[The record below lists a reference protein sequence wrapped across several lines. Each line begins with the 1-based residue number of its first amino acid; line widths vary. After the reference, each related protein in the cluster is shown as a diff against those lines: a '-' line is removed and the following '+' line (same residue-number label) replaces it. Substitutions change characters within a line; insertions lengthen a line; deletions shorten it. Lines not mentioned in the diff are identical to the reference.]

1 MAIVRGFER
10 VESSGRVHPTV
21 VDCGF
26 SIFVNEG
33 EPYLQLQTYGSDHRA
48 SDRKVSQTIQLDRRA
63 MVNLVGILA
72 DALASEYGKSP
83 GPELGISLRQT
94 AD

>member
-1 MAIVRGFER
+1 MAIVRSFGR
-10 VESSGRVHPTV
+10 VESSGRVHPTT

-26 SIFVNEG
+26 SIFVSDG

-72 DALASEYGKSP
+72 NALASEYGEPPSA
-83 GPELGISLRQT
+83 ELGIGPT
-94 AD
+94 NDY